1 MLLYYFFVWIQNECI
16 CHNVDTHNV
25 KIVWRD
31 RPHILASDRCE
42 AFENLLH
49 DDIAP
54 VKTTLSG
61 ILHSKNLTM
70 IFISINICIASMWR
84 TKIQLVSIYVQ
95 RRTSV

>member
-49 DDIAP
+49 DDISSS
-54 VKTTLSG
+54 KENSFGDFTL
-61 ILHSKNLTM
+61 KKFNDD
-70 IFISINICIASMWR
+70 FY
-84 TKIQLVSIYVQ
+84 QY
-95 RRTSV
+95 